1 MEDWKSEKIILNIKR
16 GAMLKVKSRL
26 DKKKVFMFSSVHVW
40 IDTRIYYKEA
50 MTLARNG
57 YHVDLYA
64 IENGTSITDTSVK
77 VHLLPNKSRWH
88 RPSRWR
94 YLYKEALKSD
104 ALYYHF
110 HDPELL
116 IVAEKLR
123 KKKPDAIIIYD
134 MHEHFPSQIMTKEW
148 IPKLIRKP
156 LSSWIHGKE
165 KRAMQ
170 VCNSVIFAEKS
181 YVSNYPE
188 YKGLKKELL
197 NYPTWQL
204 KKKVLKEEKFT
215 FIYVGDIVIER
226 NVFGMLELISELK
239 DRGYKDIQLKLIG
252 PVDISLELQ
261 LTEKIAEL
269 GIEEEV
275 NLYGRI
281 PYDEIWNHYRTAH
294 IGLCLLYPHPNFVHS
309 LATKL
314 YEYMAAGLPSIISDF
329 PDWKVLTLET
339 NCGITV
345 DPYSLSNITDAA
357 ENLMNNPQLFR
368 TLSESG
374 RAAFEKHYNWE
385 SESKKLEQLYEQL
398 LQVRF
403 E

>member
-1 MEDWKSEKIILNIKR
+1 M
-16 GAMLKVKSRL
+16 KSRL
-26 DKKKVFMFSSVHVW
+26 NKKKVFMFSSVHVW

-50 MTLARNG
+50 MTLAQYG

-64 IENGTSITDTSVK
+64 IEKGTSLTDTSVQ
-77 VHLLPNKSRWH
+77 VHLLPKKSRWH
-88 RPSRWR
+88 RPSRWQ

-116 IVAEKLR
+116 LVAEKLR

-148 IPKLIRKP
+148 VPKLIRKP
-156 LSSWIHGKE
+156 LSSWIQKKE

-170 VCNSVIFAEKS
+170 VCNAVIFAEES
-181 YVSNYPE
+181 YASNYPE
-188 YKGLKKELL
+188 YRGIKSEIL
-197 NYPTWQL
+197 NYPTWQP
-204 KKKVLKEEKFT
+204 KKQVLKEEKFT

-226 NVFGMLELISELK
+226 NVFGMLGLISELK
-239 DRGYKDIQLKLIG
+239 NRGYKDIQLKLIG
-252 PVDISLELQ
+252 PVDSSLECQ
-261 LTEKIAEL
+261 LTDKMQEL
-269 GIEEEV
+269 GIEEDV
-275 NLYGRI
+275 KFYGRI

-314 YEYMAAGLPSIISDF
+314 YEYMAAGLPSIVSDF
-329 PDWKVLTLET
+329 PDWKALILKT
-339 NCGITV
+339 NCGIAV
-345 DPYSLSNITDAA
+345 DPYNLSHITDAA
-357 ENLMNNPQLFR
+357 EDLMNNPQLSR
-368 TLSESG
+368 TLLDSG
-374 RAAFEKHYNWE
+374 RIAFEKYYNWN
-385 SESKKLEQLYEQL
+385 SESKKLERLYKQL
-398 LQVRF
+398 LQVRS